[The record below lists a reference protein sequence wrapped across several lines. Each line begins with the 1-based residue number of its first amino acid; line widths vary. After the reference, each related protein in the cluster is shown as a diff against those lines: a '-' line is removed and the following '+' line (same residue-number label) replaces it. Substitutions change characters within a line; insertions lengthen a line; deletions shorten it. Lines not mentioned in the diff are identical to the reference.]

1 VWVRVRGGVR
11 VRVSEKRP
19 LKAVPGVGWPW
30 SDETWRKVSTWAAS
44 WRDGHGLSMVGC
56 SSDVAESVGLGS
68 LWLEINLGGL
78 WL

>member
-1 VWVRVRGGVR
+1 MVRRNVAE
-11 VRVSEKRP
+11 S
-19 LKAVPGVGWPW
+19 VGF
-30 SDETWRKVSTWAAS
+30 WAAS

-56 SSDVAESVGLGS
+56 SDVAESVGLGG